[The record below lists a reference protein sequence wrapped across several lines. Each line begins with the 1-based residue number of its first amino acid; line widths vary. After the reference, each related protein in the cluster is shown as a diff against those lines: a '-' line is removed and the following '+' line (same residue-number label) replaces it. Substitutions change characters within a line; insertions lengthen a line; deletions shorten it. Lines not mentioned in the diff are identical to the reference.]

1 MDIEALINNEI
12 YSAETYYELEYVQ
25 VSTGNTVLPT
35 ATIKLKKED
44 QVLEVAA
51 VRPGMALLMPL
62 LRPSI
67 VSLVL
72 TISG

>member
-44 QVLEVAA
+44 QVLQVAA
-51 VRPGMALLMPL
+51 AAGTALLMLL

-67 VSLVL
+67 VSPVL
-72 TISG
+72 TILG